1 MCERRKIMQNSNVD
15 WITTK
20 ELAEIK
26 GISERAVRKSIAKN
40 KYVIRKSSKSYEIL
54 VTSLEES
61 VRKKV
66 TERREKSTALVPIN
80 YVVPEEQKKLALAK
94 YDLIKKWDEFR
105 NKKNNKTL
113 AGKDFLDGYNN
124 NCFGEELFN
133 VIGKVAIGTIYEWHK
148 KLREYNDDW
157 HCLIN
162 NYTFGEKTT
171 KTSLT
176 EAEQSELLKNLL
188 HPNQL
193 NIGKAIKYTKMALT
207 QRGFENLCCDLTYRR
222 FANNYK
228 AEHYNI
234 WVEAREGNKALH
246 DKVLPYTTRDVS
258 KLEVG
263 DVIVG
268 DGHRLA
274 FFVKNPYTGNP
285 VRPTLVAY
293 QDWKSGGFVG
303 FEIMLE
309 ENTQCIASA
318 LRNSIINLGKVPKF
332 VYQDNG
338 KAFKAKYFIENGISG
353 LFTNLG
359 IQPIYA
365 KPYNAKA
372 KPIERLFRELQD
384 SFEVMLPSYSGT
396 SIIKKPAQLRRNE
409 KLHKSIFKVN
419 IPTIEQVVQVLE
431 MWLQKYHYE
440 QPCPHV
446 EGQTIGEVLNSGR
459 GEGVN
464 IETLDDLMMVREI
477 KNIYR
482 NGILFL
488 RNNYYSEALF
498 CYKKKVIIKY
508 SLFNLSSIK
517 VFKLNGEFICEAKRI
532 EPIHPLANYLG
543 DAKDIEDLKQ
553 KTKLKKQ
560 LEKRTEKEFINHL
573 KRNQVHTPLLSMDLP
588 EKQENEEVE
597 QLRIE
602 IKEEAENEFFNGC
615 FRTRFE
621 KYEHLINKEN
631 LTQTEQDWI
640 KEYEKTDEYEQI
652 YGEDKEISD
661 AQIVC

>member
-1 MCERRKIMQNSNVD
+1 MQNLNTD

-40 KYVIRKSSKSYEIL
+40 KYVVRKSSKSYEIL

-66 TERREKSTALVPIN
+66 TERREKSTAPVPIS
-80 YVVPEEQKKLALAK
+80 YVVPEDQKKLALAK

-105 NKKNNKTL
+105 NEKKNKTV
-113 AGKDFLDGYNN
+113 AGKDFLEAYNN
-124 NCFGEELFN
+124 NCICEELFIW
-133 VIGKVAIGTIYEWHK
+133 VGKVAIGTIYEWHK
-148 KLREYNDDW
+148 KLREYNGDW

-162 NYTFGEKTT
+162 NYTFGEKTK
-171 KTSLT
+171 KTTLT

-193 NIGKAIKYTKMALT
+193 NIGKAIKYTKMALA
-207 QRGFENLCCDLTYRR
+207 QRGFTNLCCDLTYRR

-228 AEHYNI
+228 AEHYDV

-246 DKVLPYTTRDVS
+246 DKVLPYITRDVS

-303 FEIMLE
+303 FEMMLE

-318 LRNSIINLGKVPKF
+318 LRNSIINLGKVPGI
-332 VYQDNG
+332 VYQDQG
-338 KAFKAKYFIENGISG
+338 KACKAKYFMENGISG

-384 SFEVMLPSYSGT
+384 SFEVMLPSYTGT
-396 SIIKKPAQLRRNE
+396 SIVKKPAQLKRNE
-409 KLHKSIFKVN
+409 QLHKELFKLN
-419 IPTIEQVVQVLE
+419 IPTIEQVILVLDA
-431 MWLQKYHYE
+431 WLQKYHYE

-446 EGQTIGEVLNSGR
+446 EGKTIGEVLNFGR

-464 IETLDDLMMVREI
+464 IETLDDFMMVREI
-477 KNIYR
+477 KKIQR
-482 NGILFL
+482 NGIKFL
-488 RNNYYSEALF
+488 KSDYYDPALYG
-498 CYKKKVIIKY
+498 YKKNVIIKY

-517 VFKLNGEFICEAKRI
+517 VFKLSGEFICEAKRV
-532 EPIHPLANYLG
+532 EPINPIANYMG
-543 DAKDIEDLKQ
+543 APKDIEDLKQ
-553 KTKLKKQ
+553 QTKMKKQ
-560 LEKRTEKEFINHL
+560 LEKRTETEFVNHL
-573 KRNQVHTPLLSMDLP
+573 KRAQIHTPLLTMNLP
-588 EKQENEEVE
+588 EKQESDEIE
-597 QLRIE
+597 QLRFE
-602 IKEEAENEFFNGC
+602 IKKEADEENFNGI
-615 FRTRFE
+615 FKNKYE
-621 KYEHLINKEN
+621 KYEYLLKKEE
-631 LTQTEQDWI
+631 LTKDEQEWI
-640 KEYEKTDEYEQI
+640 EEYKKTGEYELLYCDENS
-652 YGEDKEISD
+652 KEVLN
-661 AQIVC
+661 A

>member
-1 MCERRKIMQNSNVD
+1 MQNSNID

-20 ELAEIK
+20 ELAKIK
-26 GISERAVRKSIAKN
+26 GISERAVRKAISKN
-40 KYVIRKSSKSYEIL
+40 KYVIRKCFKSYEIL
-54 VTSLEES
+54 VTSLEEN
-61 VRKKV
+61 VREKV
-66 TERREKSTALVPIN
+66 TAIKEKSALTAPIS
-80 YVVPEEQKKLALAK
+80 YVVPEGQKKLALAK

-105 NKKNNKTL
+105 TGKKNRTI
-113 AGKDFLDGYNN
+113 AGKDFLDAYNN
-124 NCFGEELFN
+124 NCICEELFN

-148 KLREYNDDW
+148 KLRNYNDDW

-162 NYTFGEKTT
+162 NYTFGEKTR
-171 KTSLT
+171 KTLMRPDE
-176 EAEQSELLKNLL
+176 EAEFLKNLL

-193 NIGKAIKYTKMALT
+193 NIGKAIKLTKLALT
-207 QRGFENLCCDLTYRR
+207 QRGFKNLCCDLTYRR

-228 AEHYNI
+228 NEHYNTWI
-234 WVEAREGNKALH
+234 EAREGNKALH
-246 DKVLPYTTRDVS
+246 DKVLPYITRDVS

-268 DGHRLA
+268 DGHRLS
-274 FFVKNPYTGNP
+274 FFVKHPYSGKP
-285 VRPTLVAY
+285 VRPMMVAY

-338 KAFKAKYFIENGISG
+338 KAFKAKYFIENGLSG

-359 IQPIYA
+359 IQPVYA

-384 SFEVMLPSYSGT
+384 SCEVLLPSYSGT
-396 SIIKKPAQLRRNE
+396 SIIKKPAQLKRNE
-409 KLHKSIFKVN
+409 KLHKILYKTN
-419 IPTIEQVVQVLE
+419 IPTLEQVTNFIKN
-431 MWLQKYHYE
+431 WLIKYHYE

-446 EGQTIGEVLNSGR
+446 KGKTIGEVLESGK

-464 IETLDDLMMVREI
+464 IETLDDLMMIREI
-477 KNIYR
+477 KKIYR

-488 RNNYYSEALF
+488 KNNYYDEALF
-498 CYKKKVIIKY
+498 GYKKEVIIKY

-517 VFKLNGEFICEAKRI
+517 VYKLNGEFLCEAKRV
-532 EPIHPLANYLG
+532 ESIHPLANYLG
-543 DAKDIEDLKQ
+543 EAKDIEELKQ

-560 LEKRTEKEFINHL
+560 LEKRTEQEYINHL
-573 KRNQVHTPLLSMDLP
+573 KRNQVYTPLLTMDLI
-588 EKQENEEVE
+588 EKQNDDELN
-597 QLRIE
+597 QFRLE
-602 IKEEAENEFFNGC
+602 IKQEENNENFSGC
-615 FRTRFE
+615 FQTRFE
-621 KYEHLINKEN
+621 KYEYLLNKET
-631 LTQTEQDWI
+631 LSKKEQDWI
-640 KEYEKTDEYEQI
+640 SEYKLTDEYEQI
-652 YGEDKEISD
+652 YG
-661 AQIVC
+661 

>member
-1 MCERRKIMQNSNVD
+1 MQNSNVD

-66 TERREKSTALVPIN
+66 TECREKSTALVPIN

-94 YDLIKKWDEFR
+94 YDLIKNWDKFR
-105 NKKNNKTL
+105 NEKPSKTQ
-113 AGKDFLDGYNN
+113 AGKDFLDAYNN
-124 NCFGEELFN
+124 NCLCKNLF
-133 VIGKVAIGTIYEWHK
+133 VSIGKVAIGTIYEWHK

-157 HCLIN
+157 HSLIN
-162 NYTFGEKTT
+162 NYTFGAKTT
-171 KTSLT
+171 KTLLT
-176 EAEQSELLKNLL
+176 EAEKSELLKNLL

-193 NIGKAIKYTKMALT
+193 NIGKAIKYTKMTLK
-207 QRGFENLCCDLTYRR
+207 GKGYENLCCDLTYRR

-228 AEHYNI
+228 AEHYDV

-246 DKVLPYTTRDVS
+246 DKVLPYITRDVS

-263 DVIVG
+263 DVIIG

-293 QDWKSGGFVG
+293 QDWKSSGFVS

-318 LRNSIINLGKVPKF
+318 LRNSIINLGKVPRF

-338 KAFKAKYFIENGISG
+338 KAFKAKYFTEDGIVG
-353 LFTNLG
+353 LFKNFG
-359 IQPIYA
+359 IQAMSA

-384 SFEVMLPSYSGT
+384 SFEVMLPSYTGT
-396 SIIKKPAQLRRNE
+396 SIVKKPAQLKRNE
-409 KLHKSIFKVN
+409 KLHKELFKLN
-419 IPTIEQVVQVLE
+419 IPIIEQVILVLNA
-431 MWLQKYHYE
+431 WLQKYHYE

-446 EGQTIGEVLNSGR
+446 EGKTIGEVLESGK

-464 IETLDDLMMVREI
+464 IETLEDLMMAREI
-477 KNIYR
+477 KKIQR
-482 NGILFL
+482 NGIKFL
-488 RNNYYSEALF
+488 KNDYYDPALYG
-498 CYKKKVIIKY
+498 YKKNVIIKY
-508 SLFNLSSIK
+508 SLFNLNSIK
-517 VFKLNGEFICEAKRI
+517 VFKLNGEFICEAKRV
-532 EPIHPLANYLG
+532 EPINPLANYIG
-543 DAKDIEDLKQ
+543 TPKDIEDLKQ

-560 LEKRTEKEFINHL
+560 LEKRTETEFVNHL
-573 KRNQVHTPLLSMDLP
+573 KRAQVHNPLLTMDLP
-588 EKQENEEVE
+588 EKQEEEEIQELQIEVKKQVE
-597 QLRIE
+597 EEYQNGIFQNNYDKYDYLLT
-602 IKEEAENEFFNGC
+602 KEKLTKDEQEWI
-615 FRTRFE
+615 E
-621 KYEHLINKEN
+621 KYKETN
-631 LTQTEQDWI
+631 
-640 KEYEKTDEYEQI
+640 EYNDI
-652 YGEDKEISD
+652 YGEDKEVFN
-661 AQIVC
+661 AQTIC

>member
-1 MCERRKIMQNSNVD
+1 M
-15 WITTK
+15 
-20 ELAEIK
+20 
-26 GISERAVRKSIAKN
+26 
-40 KYVIRKSSKSYEIL
+40 
-54 VTSLEES
+54 
-61 VRKKV
+61 
-66 TERREKSTALVPIN
+66 
-80 YVVPEEQKKLALAK
+80 
-94 YDLIKKWDEFR
+94 
-105 NKKNNKTL
+105 
-113 AGKDFLDGYNN
+113 
-124 NCFGEELFN
+124 
-133 VIGKVAIGTIYEWHK
+133 
-148 KLREYNDDW
+148 
-157 HCLIN
+157 LIN

-338 KAFKAKYFIENGISG
+338 KAFKAK
-353 LFTNLG
+353 
-359 IQPIYA
+359 
-365 KPYNAKA
+365 A

-384 SFEVMLPSYSGT
+384 SFEVMLPSYTGT
-396 SIIKKPAQLRRNE
+396 SIVKKPAQLKRNE
-409 KLHKSIFKVN
+409 KLHKELFKLN
-419 IPTIEQVVQVLE
+419 IPTIEQVILVLNA
-431 MWLQKYHYE
+431 WLQKYHYE

-446 EGQTIGEVLNSGR
+446 EGKTIGEVLESGK

-464 IETLDDLMMVREI
+464 IETLDDLMMAREI
-477 KNIYR
+477 KKIQR
-482 NGILFL
+482 NGIKFL
-488 RNNYYSEALF
+488 KNDYYDPALYG
-498 CYKKKVIIKY
+498 YKKNVIIKY

-517 VFKLNGEFICEAKRI
+517 VYKLSGEFICEAKRVN
-532 EPIHPLANYLG
+532 PSDPLANYLG
-543 DAKDIEDLKQ
+543 TPKDIEDLKQ

-560 LEKRTEKEFINHL
+560 LEKRTETEFVNHL
-573 KRNQVHTPLLSMDLP
+573 KRAQVHNPLLTMDLP
-588 EKQENEEVE
+588 EKQEEEEIQELQIEVKKQVE
-597 QLRIE
+597 EEYQNGIFQNNYDKYDYLLT
-602 IKEEAENEFFNGC
+602 KEKLTKDEQEWI
-615 FRTRFE
+615 E
-621 KYEHLINKEN
+621 KYKETNKYN
-631 LTQTEQDWI
+631 D
-640 KEYEKTDEYEQI
+640 I
-652 YGEDKEISD
+652 YGEDKEVFN
-661 AQIVC
+661 AQTIC

>member
-1 MCERRKIMQNSNVD
+1 
-15 WITTK
+15 
-20 ELAEIK
+20 
-26 GISERAVRKSIAKN
+26 
-40 KYVIRKSSKSYEIL
+40 
-54 VTSLEES
+54 
-61 VRKKV
+61 
-66 TERREKSTALVPIN
+66 
-80 YVVPEEQKKLALAK
+80 
-94 YDLIKKWDEFR
+94 
-105 NKKNNKTL
+105 
-113 AGKDFLDGYNN
+113 
-124 NCFGEELFN
+124 
-133 VIGKVAIGTIYEWHK
+133 
-148 KLREYNDDW
+148 
-157 HCLIN
+157 
-162 NYTFGEKTT
+162 
-171 KTSLT
+171 
-176 EAEQSELLKNLL
+176 
-188 HPNQL
+188 
-193 NIGKAIKYTKMALT
+193 MALK
-207 QRGFENLCCDLTYRR
+207 GKGYENLCCDLTYRR

-228 AEHYNI
+228 AEHYDV

-246 DKVLPYTTRDVS
+246 DKVLPYITRDVS

-263 DVIVG
+263 DVIIG

-318 LRNSIINLGKVPKF
+318 LRNSIINLGKVPRF

-338 KAFKAKYFIENGISG
+338 KAFKAKYFTEDGIAG
-353 LFTNLG
+353 LFKNLG
-359 IQPIYA
+359 IQAISA

-384 SFEVMLPSYSGT
+384 SFEVTLPSYTGT
-396 SIIKKPAQLRRNE
+396 SIVKKPAQLKRNE
-409 KLHKSIFKVN
+409 QLHKELFKLN
-419 IPTIEQVVQVLE
+419 IPTIEQVILVLNA
-431 MWLQKYHYE
+431 WLQKYHYE

-446 EGQTIGEVLNSGR
+446 EGKTIGEVLESGK

-464 IETLDDLMMVREI
+464 IETLDDLMMAREI
-477 KNIYR
+477 KKIQR
-482 NGILFL
+482 NGIKFL
-488 RNNYYSEALF
+488 KNDYYDPALYG
-498 CYKKKVIIKY
+498 YKKNVIIKY
-508 SLFNLSSIK
+508 SLFNLNSIK
-517 VFKLNGEFICEAKRI
+517 VFKLNGEFMCEAMRV
-532 EPIHPLANYLG
+532 EPINPLANYIG
-543 DAKDIEDLKQ
+543 TPKDIEDLKQ

-560 LEKRTEKEFINHL
+560 LEKRTEKEFINQL

-602 IKEEAENEFFNGC
+602 IKEKAEKEFFNGC

>member
-1 MCERRKIMQNSNVD
+1 MQNSNVD

-20 ELAEIK
+20 ELAQIK
-26 GISERAVRKSIAKN
+26 GITERAVRKAINKN
-40 KYVIRKSSKSYEIL
+40 KYVFRKCSKSYEIL
-54 VTSLEES
+54 VTSLEEN

-66 TERREKSTALVPIN
+66 TAEKEKSTALIPIN
-80 YVVPEEQKKLALAK
+80 NIVPDEQKKLALAK

-124 NCFGEELFN
+124 NCFCEELFN

-148 KLREYNDDW
+148 KLRKYNDDW

-274 FFVKNPYTGNP
+274 FFIKNPYTGNP

-459 GEGVN
+459 GEGVK
-464 IETLDDLMMVREI
+464 IET
-477 KNIYR
+477 
-482 NGILFL
+482 
-488 RNNYYSEALF
+488 
-498 CYKKKVIIKY
+498 
-508 SLFNLSSIK
+508 
-517 VFKLNGEFICEAKRI
+517 
-532 EPIHPLANYLG
+532 
-543 DAKDIEDLKQ
+543 
-553 KTKLKKQ
+553 
-560 LEKRTEKEFINHL
+560 
-573 KRNQVHTPLLSMDLP
+573 
-588 EKQENEEVE
+588 
-597 QLRIE
+597 
-602 IKEEAENEFFNGC
+602 
-615 FRTRFE
+615 
-621 KYEHLINKEN
+621 
-631 LTQTEQDWI
+631 
-640 KEYEKTDEYEQI
+640 
-652 YGEDKEISD
+652 
-661 AQIVC
+661 

>member
-1 MCERRKIMQNSNVD
+1 MQNSNVD

-40 KYVIRKSSKSYEIL
+40 KYVIRKNSKSYEIL

-66 TERREKSTALVPIN
+66 TERREKSTSLVPIN

-94 YDLIKKWDEFR
+94 YDLIKNWDKFR
-105 NKKNNKTL
+105 NEKTNKTQ
-113 AGKDFLDGYNN
+113 AGKDFLDAYNN
-124 NCFGEELFN
+124 NCLCKNLF
-133 VIGKVAIGTIYEWHK
+133 VSIGKVAIGTIYEWHK

-157 HCLIN
+157 HSLIN
-162 NYTFGEKTT
+162 NYTFGAKTT
-171 KTSLT
+171 KTLLT
-176 EAEQSELLKNLL
+176 EAEKSELLKNLL

-193 NIGKAIKYTKMALT
+193 NIGKAIKYTKMALKG
-207 QRGFENLCCDLTYRR
+207 RGYENLCCDLTYRR

-228 AEHYNI
+228 AEHYDV

-246 DKVLPYTTRDVS
+246 DKVLPYITRDVS

-263 DVIVG
+263 DVIIG

-318 LRNSIINLGKVPKF
+318 LRNSIINLGKVPRF

-338 KAFKAKYFIENGISG
+338 KAFKAKYFTEDGIAG
-353 LFTNLG
+353 LFKNLG
-359 IQPIYA
+359 IQAISA

-384 SFEVMLPSYSGT
+384 SFEVMLPSYTGT
-396 SIIKKPAQLRRNE
+396 SIIKKPAQLKRNE
-409 KLHKSIFKVN
+409 KLHKALFKLN
-419 IPTIEQVVQVLE
+419 IPTIEQVTNVISN
-431 MWLQKYHYE
+431 WLVKFHYKQE
-440 QPCPHV
+440 CSHV
-446 EGQTIGEVLNSGR
+446 KGKTIGEVLESGK

-477 KNIYR
+477 KNINR
-482 NGILFL
+482 NGISFL
-488 RNNYYSEALF
+488 NHDYFHEALF
-498 CYKKKVIIKY
+498 GYRQKVIIKY
-508 SLFNLSSIK
+508 SLFDLSSIK
-517 VFKLNGEFICEAKRI
+517 VYKLNGEFICEAKMLQ
-532 EPIHPLANYLG
+532 PTHPLANYLG
-543 DAKDIEDLKQ
+543 TPKDIEDLKQ
-553 KTKLKKQ
+553 KMKIKKQ
-560 LEKRTEKEFINHL
+560 LEKRTEQEYINHL
-573 KRNQVHTPLLSMDLP
+573 KRAQVHTPLLTMDLP
-588 EKQENEEVE
+588 EKQEEKDIQEFQIEVKKQVEEKY
-597 QLRIE
+597 Q
-602 IKEEAENEFFNGC
+602 NGI
-615 FRTRFE
+615 FQNKYE
-621 KYEHLINKEN
+621 KYEYLLQKDT
-631 LTQTEQDWI
+631 LTKDEQDWI
-640 KEYEKTDEYEQI
+640 KEYENTDEYEQI
-652 YGEDKEISD
+652 YGEDKEVID
-661 AQIVC
+661 A

>member
-1 MCERRKIMQNSNVD
+1 MRNSNTD

-26 GISERAVRKSIAKN
+26 GISERAVRKAISKN
-40 KYVIRKSSKSYEIL
+40 KYVIRKCSKSYEIL
-54 VTSLEES
+54 VTSLEEN
-61 VRKKV
+61 VREKV
-66 TERREKSTALVPIN
+66 TTVKEKFALTVPIS
-80 YVVPEEQKKLALAK
+80 YVVPETQKKLALAK

-105 NKKNNKTL
+105 TGKKNKTI
-113 AGKDFLDGYNN
+113 AGKDFLEAYNH
-124 NCFGEELFN
+124 NCICEELFN
-133 VIGKVAIGTIYEWHK
+133 VVGKVAIGTIYEWHK
-148 KLREYNDDW
+148 KLRTYNDDW

-162 NYTFGEKTT
+162 NYTFGEKT
-171 KTSLT
+171 KKYAMSAEE
-176 EAEQSELLKNLL
+176 EAELLKNLL

-193 NIGKAIKYTKMALT
+193 NIGKAIKLTKLALKE
-207 QRGFENLCCDLTYRR
+207 RGFENLCCDLTYRR

-228 AEHYNI
+228 NEHYNTWI
-234 WVEAREGNKALH
+234 EAREGNKALH
-246 DKVLPYTTRDVS
+246 DKVLPYITRDVS

-268 DGHRLA
+268 DGHRLS
-274 FFVKNPYTGNP
+274 FFIKHPYTGKP
-285 VRPTLVAY
+285 VRPMMVAY

-338 KAFKAKYFIENGISG
+338 KAFKAKYFIENGLSG

-359 IQPIYA
+359 IQPVYA

-384 SFEVMLPSYSGT
+384 SCEVLLPSYSGT
-396 SIIKKPAQLRRNE
+396 SIIKKPAQLKRNE
-409 KLHKSIFKVN
+409 KLHKALYKVN
-419 IPTIEQVVQVLE
+419 IPTLEQVTNFIKN
-431 MWLQKYHYE
+431 WLIKYHYE

-446 EGQTIGEVLNSGR
+446 KGKTIGEVLESGK

-464 IETLDDLMMVREI
+464 WETLDDLMLAREI
-477 KNIYR
+477 KKIYR

-488 RNNYYSEALF
+488 KNNYYDEALF
-498 CYKKKVIIKY
+498 GYKKEVIIKY

-517 VFKLNGEFICEAKRI
+517 VYKLNGEFLCEAKRI
-532 EPIHPLANYLG
+532 ESIHPLANYLG
-543 DAKDIEDLKQ
+543 EAKDIEDLKQ

-560 LEKRTEKEFINHL
+560 LEKRTEQEYINHL
-573 KRNQVHTPLLSMDLP
+573 KRNQVYTPLLTMDLI
-588 EKQENEEVE
+588 EKQNDDELN
-597 QLRIE
+597 QFRLE
-602 IKEEAENEFFNGC
+602 IKQEENNENFSGC
-615 FRTRFE
+615 FQTRFE
-621 KYEHLINKEN
+621 KYEYLLNKET
-631 LTQTEQDWI
+631 LSKKEQDWI
-640 KEYEKTDEYEQI
+640 SEYKLTDEYEQI
-652 YGEDKEISD
+652 YG
-661 AQIVC
+661 

>member
-1 MCERRKIMQNSNVD
+1 MQNSNVD

-94 YDLIKKWDEFR
+94 YDLIKNWDKFR
-105 NKKNNKTL
+105 NEKPNKTQ
-113 AGKDFLDGYNN
+113 AGKDFLDAYNN
-124 NCFGEELFN
+124 NCLCKNLF
-133 VIGKVAIGTIYEWHK
+133 VSIGKVAIGTIYEWHK

-157 HCLIN
+157 HSLIN
-162 NYTFGEKTT
+162 NYTFGAKTT
-171 KTSLT
+171 KTLLT
-176 EAEQSELLKNLL
+176 EAEKSELLKNLL

-193 NIGKAIKYTKMALT
+193 NIGKAIKYTKMALK
-207 QRGFENLCCDLTYRR
+207 GKGYKNLCCDLTYRR

-228 AEHYNI
+228 AEHYDV

-246 DKVLPYTTRDVS
+246 DKVLPYITRDVS

-263 DVIVG
+263 DVIIG

-332 VYQDNG
+332 VYMDNG

-359 IQPIYA
+359 IQA
-365 KPYNAKA
+365 VFANAYNAKA
-372 KPIERLFRELQD
+372 KPIERAFIELQE
-384 SFEVMLPSYSGT
+384 SCEKLLPSYSGT
-396 SIIKKPAQLRRNE
+396 SIIKKPAQLKRNE
-409 KLHKSIFKVN
+409 KLHKALFKLN
-419 IPTIEQVVQVLE
+419 IPTIEQVTNVISN
-431 MWLQKYHYE
+431 WLVKFHYKQE
-440 QPCPHV
+440 CSHV
-446 EGQTIGEVLNSGR
+446 KGKTIGEVLESGK

-477 KNIYR
+477 KNINR
-482 NGILFL
+482 NGISFL
-488 RNNYYSEALF
+488 NHDYFHEALF
-498 CYKKKVIIKY
+498 GYRQKVIIKY
-508 SLFNLSSIK
+508 SLFDLSSIK
-517 VFKLNGEFICEAKRI
+517 VYKLNGEFICEAKMLQ
-532 EPIHPLANYLG
+532 PTHPLANYLG
-543 DAKDIEDLKQ
+543 TPKDIEDLKQ
-553 KTKLKKQ
+553 KMKIKKQ
-560 LEKRTEKEFINHL
+560 LERRTEQEYINHL
-573 KRNQVHTPLLSMDLP
+573 KRAQVHTPLLTMDLP
-588 EKQENEEVE
+588 EKQEADEIQEFSIEVKKQANEE
-597 QLRIE
+597 I
-602 IKEEAENEFFNGC
+602 FNGI
-615 FRTRFE
+615 FKNKYE
-621 KYEHLINKEN
+621 KYEYLLQKDT
-631 LTQTEQDWI
+631 LTKDEQDWI
-640 KEYEKTDEYEQI
+640 KEYENTDEYEQI
-652 YGEDKEISD
+652 YGEDKEVID
-661 AQIVC
+661 A